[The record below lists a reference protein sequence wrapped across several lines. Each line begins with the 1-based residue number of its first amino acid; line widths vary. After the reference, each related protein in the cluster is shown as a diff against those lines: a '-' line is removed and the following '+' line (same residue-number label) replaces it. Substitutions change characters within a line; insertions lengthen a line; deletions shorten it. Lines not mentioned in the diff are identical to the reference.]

1 MSHLWRQFSHFLSII
16 ASLLIEFLAVIK
28 ILEKDE
34 ALRAKMEE
42 GDLSH
47 LKISELTDFDE
58 INELAQHLRDEL
70 DDLKRSEVERIRKLL
85 KGILRFMTS

>member
-1 MSHLWRQFSHFLSII
+1 MTSFVWFFSIITSLSIEI
-16 ASLLIEFLAVIK
+16 LAVIK

-47 LKISELTDFDE
+47 LKISELTDFEE